1 MIVRSQQKID
11 DTSRSSYL
19 EGFSFQMDGLL
30 YVGLGETQRILNHCH
45 IIGGHVRERQLWNLK
60 ES

>member
-1 MIVRSQQKID
+1 MVVRSQQKTD

-30 YVGLGETQRILNHCH
+30 YVGLGETQRMLDHYH
-45 IIGGHVRERQLWNLK
+45 IIGGHVREKHLWNLK
-60 ES
+60 KL